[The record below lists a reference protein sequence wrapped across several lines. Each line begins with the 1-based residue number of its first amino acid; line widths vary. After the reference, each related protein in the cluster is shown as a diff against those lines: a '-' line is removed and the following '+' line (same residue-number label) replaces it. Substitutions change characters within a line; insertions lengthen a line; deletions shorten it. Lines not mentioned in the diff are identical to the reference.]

1 MKKVSR
7 KSITQEYLF
16 EAEDGTTFSYEGQ
29 AVEHDI
35 NLAEK
40 ELEKIKKGDINIPEL
55 NLIGSI
61 YKVRNAGHMNLI
73 NKYCDLKGIALK
85 DIDIPSNIIV
95 TDSFV
100 LSAEALKNLV
110 EEASNL

>member
-16 EAEDGTTFSYEGQ
+16 EADDGKTFPYEGQ
-29 AVEHDI
+29 AIEHDI
-35 NLAEK
+35 NLIEK
-40 ELEKIKKGDINIPEL
+40 ELDKIKKGDINIPEL

-61 YKVRNAGHMNLI
+61 YKVRNSEQMKLI
-73 NKYCDLKGIALK
+73 SKYCDLKNIVLK
-85 DIDIPSNIIV
+85 DIDTPANIIV

-100 LSAEALKNLV
+100 LSSEALKSLV
-110 EEASNL
+110 EEACRL